1 MLYIMKSG
9 KSKNGKTPS
18 SVYESIPITKAKK
31 HGINAN
37 NNNQIALNCKKNN

>member
-1 MLYIMKSG
+1 MMPG

-18 SVYESIPITKAKK
+18 SVYELIPIIKAKK

-37 NNNQIALNCKKNN
+37 NTNKNALSCKKNN